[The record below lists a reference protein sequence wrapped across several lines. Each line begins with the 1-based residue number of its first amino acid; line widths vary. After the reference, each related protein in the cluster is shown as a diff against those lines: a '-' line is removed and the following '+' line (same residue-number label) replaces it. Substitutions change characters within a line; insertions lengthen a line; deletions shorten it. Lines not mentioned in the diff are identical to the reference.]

1 MAKRHDSFY
10 FKTFIDCMEC
20 ACRASDILNDTLRNF
35 DKEQLKSRLD
45 EIHKEEH
52 AADCFKH
59 DMLAALIKEFIT
71 PIEREDIIQ
80 LSQNIDEVVDAIDDV
95 LLRIYCNNIVKIRP
109 DALKLSQMIVNSC
122 LEVKRLMIELPDFKK
137 SKTIHKRII
146 NINTMEEEADAL
158 FIFCLRTLHTTSND
172 PIEILSWH
180 ELYMYLEKCMDAC
193 EHVADIVE
201 TIMMKNS

>member
-1 MAKRHDSFY
+1 MAKKHDSYY
-10 FKTFIDCMEC
+10 FKTFIDCTEC

-52 AADCFKH
+52 SADCLKH

-80 LSQNIDEVVDAIDDV
+80 LSHNIDDMVDAIDDV

-109 DALKLSQMIVNSC
+109 DALKLSEMIVNSC
-122 LEVKRLMIELPDFKK
+122 LEVKKLMIELPDFKK
-137 SKTIHKRII
+137 SKTIHKRIV

-158 FIFCLRTLHTTSND
+158 FISCLRTLHTTSND

-201 TIMMKNS
+201 TIIMKNS